1 MPRSRH
7 RRKGKPR
14 PRLQQAAGPPV
25 KAKRSPRWVPVAGL
39 ALVGVGL
46 LVVLVNYLPGLFE
59 SNWLLLAGF
68 ALMTGGFVVLTTWR

>member
-7 RRKGKPR
+7 RRKGRPR
-14 PRLQQAAGPPV
+14 PRPQQAAGPPV
-25 KAKRSPRWVPVAGL
+25 KPKPSPRWVPIAGL
-39 ALVGVGL
+39 TLVGLGL

-68 ALMTGGFVVLTTWR
+68 ALMTGGFILLTTWR